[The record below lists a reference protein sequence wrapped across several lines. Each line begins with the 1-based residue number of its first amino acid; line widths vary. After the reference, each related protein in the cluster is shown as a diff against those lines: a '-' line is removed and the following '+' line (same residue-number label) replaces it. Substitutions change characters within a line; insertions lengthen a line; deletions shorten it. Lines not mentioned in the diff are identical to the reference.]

1 MVGAGSVVTRDV
13 PPYGLVLGNPA
24 RLRGFVCPCGYRLE
38 EKGGSGRGGSGRGG
52 SGDPPLP
59 QGQDQQGQPIVIAKC
74 TKCGM
79 EVKISAEDWE
89 KMY

>member
-38 EKGGSGRGGSGRGG
+38 KTS
-52 SGDPPLP
+52 
-59 QGQDQQGQPIVIAKC
+59 QGKDQQDQPVVIAKC

-79 EVKISAEDWE
+79 EVEIPAEDW
-89 KMY
+89 KKWDSDAIR